1 MTVVLV
7 NLGGMLLRGIYRAL
21 PAAAVATLLATTA
34 AASPVAAAQQRR
46 DPVRW
51 AGGWGS
57 ALIAPF
63 PDFFGEPNWS
73 GGFDNHSVRQVVRVS
88 RGGSTVRIRISNVY
102 GDGPLRLT
110 GATIGRAAEGAAVH
124 AGSLRPVT
132 FRGHRSTVVPAGRE
146 VASDAVR
153 LRVAPLERLTVTLYF
168 DGPTGP
174 ATFHPLALSTVYRAV
189 GDHRFD
195 ADGAAYGETST
206 SLYFLSG
213 VDVGGAARG
222 GGGTV
227 VAFGDSI
234 TDGAIT
240 TVDADNRYPD
250 ELAER
255 LVAAGRPTGVVNA
268 GIGGNKVLSGGPG
281 FGAAAVERFR
291 RDALSQPGVRT
302 VIVLEGVNDIGA
314 GEAAGTPV
322 TAEQLIAGHQALIRA
337 AHWRGIKIIGAT
349 VTPTKGCP
357 YPGYDTARGEAVR
370 DALNHWIRT
379 SGEYDAVFDFDRA
392 LADPADPDR
401 MRAEYDAGD
410 ALHPNDAGM
419 RAMAEAVDLNEL

>member
-1 MTVVLV
+1 VTVV

-21 PAAAVATLLATTA
+21 PAAAVAALLATTA
-34 AASPVAAAQQRR
+34 TATPAAAHQGR
-46 DPVRW
+46 DPGRW

-63 PDFFGEPNWS
+63 PDLFGEPNWAD
-73 GGFDNHSVRQVVRVS
+73 GFDNHSVRQVVRLS
-88 RGGSTVRIRISNVY
+88 RGGSTVRIRVSNVY

-110 GATIGRAAEGAAVH
+110 GATIGRAAEGAAVR
-124 AGSLRPVT
+124 AGSLRSVT
-132 FRGHRSTVVPAGRE
+132 FRGRQSTVVPAGKE
-146 VASDAVR
+146 AASDTVA
-153 LRVAPLERLTVTLYF
+153 LRVSPLERLTVTLYF

-174 ATFHPLALSTVYRAV
+174 ATFHPLAVATVYRAV

-195 ADGAAYGETST
+195 RDAGAYGETSG
-206 SLYFLSG
+206 SSYYLSG
-213 VDVGGAARG
+213 VDVSGPTKGNR
-222 GGGTV
+222 GTV
-227 VAFGDSI
+227 VAFGDSL
-234 TDGAIT
+234 TDGALT

-255 LVAAGRPTGVVNA
+255 LVAAGRPTGIVNS
-268 GIGGNKVLSGGPG
+268 GIGGNKVLTGAPG
-281 FGAAAVERFR
+281 FGTAAVERFR

-302 VIVLEGVNDIGA
+302 VIVLEGINDIGG

-337 AHWRGIKIIGAT
+337 AHWRGVRIIGAT
-349 VTPTKGCP
+349 VTPSKGCP

-379 SGEYDAVFDFDRA
+379 SGEYDAVADFDRA

-401 MRAEYDAGD
+401 LRAEYDAGD

-419 RAMAEAVDLNEL
+419 RAMAEAVDLDLL

>member
-1 MTVVLV
+1 
-7 NLGGMLLRGIYRAL
+7 MLLRGIYRAL
-21 PAAAVATLLATTA
+21 PVAAVATLLATTA
-34 AASPVAAAQQRR
+34 AVTPAAATQQRR

-88 RGGSTVRIRISNVY
+88 RGGSTVRIRVSNVF
-102 GDGPLRLT
+102 GDQPLRLT
-110 GATIGRAAEGAAVH
+110 GVTIGRAAEGAAVR
-124 AGSLRPVT
+124 AGSLRAVA
-132 FRGHRSTVVPAGRE
+132 FRGQRSTVVPPGQE
-146 VASDAVR
+146 VASDGVR
-153 LRVAPLERLTVTLYF
+153 LRVSPLERLTVTLYF

-174 ATFHPLALSTVYRAV
+174 ATFHPLAVATVWRAS

-195 ADGAAYGETST
+195 TDPAAYGETSA
-206 SLYFLSG
+206 SSYFLSG
-213 VDVGGAARG
+213 VDVSGPTKGSI
-222 GGGTV
+222 GTV
-227 VAFGDSI
+227 VTFGDSI
-234 TDGAIT
+234 TDGAVST
-240 TVDADNRYPD
+240 MDADNRYPD

-255 LVAAGRPTGVVNA
+255 LAAAGRPTGVVNA
-268 GIGGNKVLSGGPG
+268 GIGGNKVLSGSPG
-281 FGAAAVERFR
+281 LGAAAVERFR
-291 RDALSQPGVRT
+291 RDALGQPGVRT
-302 VIVLEGVNDIGA
+302 VIVLEGINDIGM

-322 TAEQLIAGHQALIRA
+322 TAAQLIAGHQALIRA
-337 AHWRGIKIIGAT
+337 AHWRGVRIIGAT

-401 MRAEYDAGD
+401 MRAEYDGGD

-419 RAMAEAVDLNEL
+419 RAMAQAIDLNAL

>member
-1 MTVVLV
+1 V
-7 NLGGMLLRGIYRAL
+7 
-21 PAAAVATLLATTA
+21 AAVATLLATTA
-34 AASPVAAAQQRR
+34 TTTPAAAHQGR

-73 GGFDNHSVRQVVRVS
+73 DGFDNHSVRQIVRVS
-88 RGGSTVRIRISNVY
+88 RGGSTVRIRVSNVY
-102 GDGPLRLT
+102 GEGPLRLT
-110 GATIGRAAEGAAVH
+110 GATIGRAAEGAAVR
-124 AGSLRPVT
+124 AGSLRPLT
-132 FRGHRSTVVPAGRE
+132 FRGRQSTVVPAGQE
-146 VASDAVR
+146 AASDAVR
-153 LRVAPLERLTVTLYF
+153 MRLSPLERLTVTLYF
-168 DGPTGP
+168 AGPTGP
-174 ATFHPLALSTVYRAV
+174 VTFHPLAVATVYRAA

-195 ADGAAYGETST
+195 AAGAAYGETSG
-206 SLYFLSG
+206 SFYYLSG
-213 VDVGGAARG
+213 VDVGGPTKG
-222 GGGTV
+222 SQGTV

-268 GIGGNKVLSGGPG
+268 GIGGNQVLTSAPG
-281 FGAAAVERFR
+281 VGAAAVERFR
-291 RDALSQPGVRT
+291 RDALGQPGVRT
-302 VIVLEGVNDIGA
+302 VIVLEGINDIGQ

-322 TAEQLIAGHQALIRA
+322 TAAQLIAGHQALIRA
-337 AHWRGIKIIGAT
+337 AHWRGVRIIGAT
-349 VTPTKGCP
+349 VTPSKGCP

-401 MRAEYDAGD
+401 MRAAFDSGD

-419 RAMAEAVDLNEL
+419 RAMAEAVDLNLL

>member
-1 MTVVLV
+1 
-7 NLGGMLLRGIYRAL
+7 MLLRGICRAL
-21 PAAAVATLLATTA
+21 PVAAVATLLATTA
-34 AASPVAAAQQRR
+34 AASPVTAHQRR

-51 AGGWGS
+51 TGGWGS

-88 RGGSTVRIRISNVY
+88 RGGSSVRIRVSNVY

-110 GATIGRAAEGAAVH
+110 AATIGRAAQGAAVR
-124 AGSLRPVT
+124 AGTVRPVT
-132 FRGHRSTVVPAGRE
+132 FRGQRSTVVPAGQE
-146 VASDAVR
+146 AASDAVR
-153 LRVAPLERLTVTLYF
+153 LRVSPLERLTVTLYF

-174 ATFHPLALSTVYRAV
+174 VTFHPLAVATVYRAS

-195 ADGAAYGETST
+195 TDAAAYGETST
-206 SLYFLSG
+206 SLYYLSG
-213 VDVGGAARG
+213 VDVSGTTRG
-222 GGGTV
+222 GQGTV

-281 FGAAAVERFR
+281 FGVAAVERFR
-291 RDALSQPGVRT
+291 RDALGQPGVRT
-302 VIVLEGVNDIGA
+302 VIVLEGINDIGG
-314 GEAAGTPV
+314 GEAVGTPV

-337 AHWRGIKIIGAT
+337 AHWRGVRIIGAT
-349 VTPTKGCP
+349 ITPSKGCP

-370 DALNHWIRT
+370 DAVNHWIRT

-419 RAMAEAVDLNEL
+419 RALAEAVDLDQL

>member
-7 NLGGMLLRGIYRAL
+7 NLGGMLFRGIYRAL
-21 PAAAVATLLATTA
+21 PAAAVATVLATTA
-34 AASPVAAAQQRR
+34 AASPATAAHQQR

-51 AGGWGS
+51 AGGWGTS
-57 ALIAPF
+57 LIAPF

-88 RGGSTVRIRISNVY
+88 RGGSTVRIRLSNVY

-110 GATIGRAAEGAAVH
+110 GATIGRAAEGAAVR
-124 AGSLRPVT
+124 AGSVRPLT
-132 FRGHRSTVVPAGRE
+132 FRGHRSTVIPAGRE
-146 VASDAVR
+146 AASDAVR
-153 LRVAPLERLTVTLYF
+153 LRVSPLERLTVTLYF

-174 ATFHPLALSTVYRAV
+174 VAFHPLALSTVYRAG

-195 ADGAAYGETST
+195 TDGAAYGETST
-206 SLYFLSG
+206 ASYFLSG
-213 VDVGGAARG
+213 LDISGPTKGS
-222 GGGTV
+222 GGTV

-240 TVDADNRYPD
+240 TLDADNRYPD

-268 GIGGNKVLSGGPG
+268 GIGGNKVLTGMPG

-291 RDALSQPGVRT
+291 RDALGQPGVRT

-322 TAEQLIAGHQALIRA
+322 TAAQLIAGHQALIRA
-337 AHWRGIKIIGAT
+337 ARWRGVRIIGAT

-357 YPGYDTARGEAVR
+357 YPGYDTARGESVR
-370 DALNHWIRT
+370 DTLNHWIRT

-401 MRAEYDAGD
+401 MRAEFDAGD
-410 ALHPNDAGM
+410 GLHPNDAGM
-419 RAMAEAVDLNEL
+419 RALAEAVDLRQL